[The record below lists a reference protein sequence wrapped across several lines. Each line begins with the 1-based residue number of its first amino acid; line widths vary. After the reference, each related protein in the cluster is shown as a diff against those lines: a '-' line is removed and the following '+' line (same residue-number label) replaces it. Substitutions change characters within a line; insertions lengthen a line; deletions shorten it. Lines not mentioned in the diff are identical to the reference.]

1 MRDFILTLLA
11 VCAFSAFITKC
22 NDMYDHHIRTERSR
36 CYRSLIQ
43 GGWMHI
49 QFKSEGHGFEWC
61 AENEDS
67 WRTKV
72 NQRVLDAA
80 EKIDAT
86 LDNDNH

>member
-1 MRDFILTLLA
+1 MREFILTLLA
-11 VCAFSAFITKC
+11 VSAFSLFINQC
-22 NDMYDHHIRTERSR
+22 NDMYNANIRTERSR

-43 GGWMHI
+43 GGCMHI
-49 QFKSEGHGFEWC
+49 QFKSEGHGYEWC
-61 AENEDS
+61 AENEDT

>member
-1 MRDFILTLLA
+1 MREFILTLLA
-11 VCAFSAFITKC
+11 ISAFSMFINQC
-22 NDMYDHHIRTERSR
+22 NEMYNDNIRTERSR

-49 QFKSEGHGFEWC
+49 QFKSEGHGYEWC
-61 AENEDS
+61 AKNEDT

-72 NQRVLDAA
+72 NQRVRDAA